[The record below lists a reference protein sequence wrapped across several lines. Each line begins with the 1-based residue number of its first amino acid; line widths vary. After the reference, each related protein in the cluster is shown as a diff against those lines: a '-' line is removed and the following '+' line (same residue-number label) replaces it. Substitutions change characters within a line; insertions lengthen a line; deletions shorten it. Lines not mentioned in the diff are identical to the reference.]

1 MDMDIVFASN
11 LVVEFKVVKLATQI
25 AINTFVYII
34 KCNKKFFFSFLG
46 ERDSCKDLGLW
57 PPRNAEGCV
66 QTPGENTSQ
75 FCIESFPQILTC
87 FL

>member
-25 AINTFVYII
+25 AINTFFISLKVTI
-34 KCNKKFFFSFLG
+34 FFLFKG

-75 FCIESFPQILTC
+75 FCIESFPQILTY

>member
-34 KCNKKFFFSFLG
+34 KCNNKFFFLG
-46 ERDSCKDLGLW
+46 ERDPCKNLGLW

-66 QTPGENTSQ
+66 QTPGKNTSQ
-75 FCIESFPQILTC
+75 FCIESFPQILTY